1 MMKKLVSM
9 AIILAIACT
18 MLSGCGSNSPGAKVL
33 EVLKLMG
40 KGDWVT
46 VYDKLNSFSKYT
58 PEKEV
63 WAAQMT
69 EAGKPLV
76 EFLKDAQF
84 EVESEQFEKEWSFE
98 GAKFTDVTRVT
109 VRMLPGQTKE
119 WPVDFP
125 FAATLGQTMRCEFL
139 YSDLKE
145 NPGVVVNMGK
155 PPLAY
160 WVSIMREKDEYA
172 APGPAYIVS
181 DPDPEKPGQPP
192 IASFYWVFDKNYKGK
207 YYAVPFEA
215 YTKTLVMGINPDGT
229 IRFVRQ
235 AWPMP
240 QNAEIAFIDRIF
252 KPYERNI
259 TADNIATMELLPIPE
274 PVYNPYAK
282 AVREAVAQVL
292 KLYTINKLGGYGVF
306 HNKYPKGLLSIRPGS
321 QLKVM
326 PFMDINKKIFSVKDL
341 AKGGKIA
348 VIVISSCGSCQNTG
362 LEVMKALET
371 FGLPQSKVVFVSTSA
386 REKLGDFEK
395 KIGSARLVI
404 DDKQMHVLNLNLTTT
419 PSMMVLSSDSKVL
432 AFCESHDIDNKTVF
446 YRELNQ
452 AFK

>member
-1 MMKKLVSM
+1 MKKLVSM

-18 MLSGCGSNSPGAKVL
+18 MLSGCGADTPGSKVL

-40 KGDWVT
+40 KGDWAT
-46 VYDKLNSFSKYT
+46 VYDKLNSFSKYN
-58 PEKEV
+58 PDKEV
-63 WAAQMT
+63 WVAQMT

-76 EFLKDAQF
+76 EFLKDARF
-84 EVESEQFEKEWSFE
+84 EVESEQFENEWSYE

-155 PPLAY
+155 PPLSH
-160 WVSIMREKDEYA
+160 WVYMVKAKDEYA
-172 APGPAYIVS
+172 APGPAFVVS

-192 IASFYWVFDKNYKGK
+192 VASFYWIFDKDYKGK
-207 YYAVPFEA
+207 YLAVPFET
-215 YTKTLVMGINPDGT
+215 YTKTLVAEINPDDGT
-229 IRFVRQ
+229 IHFVRQ
-235 AWPMP
+235 VWPVP
-240 QNAEIAFIDRIF
+240 AQPEQIF
-252 KPYERNI
+252 MDAIFRPYEQKI
-259 TADNIATMELLPIPE
+259 GADNIATMDLLPLAE
-274 PVYNPYAK
+274 PSYNPYSK
-282 AVREAVAQVL
+282 AIRESVAQIL
-292 KLYTINKLGGYGVF
+292 KLYTINKLGGYGAF
-306 HNKYPKGLLSIRPGS
+306 HDKYPKGLLSIRPGS
-321 QLKVM
+321 MLHVM
-326 PFMDINKKIFSVKDL
+326 PFTDVNGKKFTVKDL
-341 AKGGKIA
+341 ASGGKIA
-348 VIVISSCGSCQNTG
+348 VIIVSSCGSCQNTG

-371 FGLPQSKVVFVSTSA
+371 FGLPQSKVVFISTSA

-404 DDKQMHVLNLNLTTT
+404 DDKQVHILNLKLSTT
-419 PSMMVLSSDSKVL
+419 PSMMILSSDSKVL

-446 YRELNQ
+446 NREMNQ

>member
-1 MMKKLVSM
+1 MKKLLSM
-9 AIILAIACT
+9 AIILAISCT
-18 MLSGCGSNSPGAKVL
+18 MLSGCGSNTPGAKVL

-40 KGDWVT
+40 KGDWTT

-58 PEKEV
+58 PEKEI
-63 WAAQMT
+63 WASQMS

-98 GAKFTDVTRVT
+98 GSKFTDITRVT

-119 WPVDFP
+119 WPVEFP

-139 YSDLKE
+139 YTDLKE

-155 PPLAY
+155 PPLSH
-160 WVSIMREKDEYA
+160 WVYMVKAKDEYA
-172 APGPAYIVS
+172 APGPAFVVS

-192 IASFYWVFDKNYKGK
+192 IASFYWIFDKDYKGK
-207 YYAVPFEA
+207 YLAVPFET

-235 AWPMP
+235 LWPVPGQGEAM
-240 QNAEIAFIDRIF
+240 FMDGIF
-252 KPYERNI
+252 QPYSRNI
-259 TADNIATMELLPIPE
+259 TADNIATMELLPLAE

-282 AVREAVAQVL
+282 AIREAVAQVL
-292 KLYTINKLGGYGVF
+292 KLYTINKLGGYGAF
-306 HNKYPKGLLSIRPGS
+306 HNKYPKGLLSIRSGS
-321 QLKVM
+321 QIKVM

-348 VIVISSCGSCQNTG
+348 VIIVSSCGSCQNTG
-362 LEVMKALET
+362 LEVMKALEN
-371 FGLPQSKVVFVSTSA
+371 FGLPQSKVVFVSSSP

-404 DDKQMHVLNLNLTTT
+404 DDKQMHILNLNLTTT
-419 PSMMVLSSDSKVL
+419 PSMMILSSDSKVL
-432 AFCESHDIDNKTVF
+432 AFCESYDIENKTVF
-446 YRELNQ
+446 NREMNL